1 MEVSNELLTSDNESF
16 QIQEKGGSRGKE
28 KNPGGRPLSSV
39 WTHFERIMTETAGK
53 FGAICKYCETNWKR
67 VEVST
72 LEEHLASHCKHVPV
86 LVLREHMQKVTTREN
101 AKKRKLESGQSTM
114 LSFHD
119 PEEIPDSRI
128 NRINRAMRKFF
139 IACGVSFRIV
149 EHPFFIDLVKELN
162 ASYDPQLVSIYLLV
176 Y

>member
-1 MEVSNELLTSDNESF
+1 
-16 QIQEKGGSRGKE
+16 
-28 KNPGGRPLSSV
+28 
-39 WTHFERIMTETAGK
+39 MTETAGK

-72 LEEHLASHCKHVPV
+72 LKEHLASHCKHVPV

-128 NRINRAMRKFF
+128 NRINRAMGKFF

-162 ASYDPQLVSIYLLV
+162 AGYDPPTREYLSTRILERELCHV
-176 Y
+176 NENIHRDIMNNFNLTLGK